1 MPDASTV
8 KAFLD
13 LGGLVVL
20 AAIAIWS
27 VYKLAI
33 YTIEREKENAS
44 VLLGVIDKL
53 TSTIDRNTESNT
65 KLYEAIL
72 SWDRHIQRIDGRQ

>member
-1 MPDASTV
+1 MPDVSVV
-8 KAFLD
+8 KSLFD

-20 AAIAIWS
+20 AAVAVGC

-33 YTIEREKENAS
+33 YAIERERENAA
-44 VLLGVIDKL
+44 VLHSVIDKL
-53 TSTIDRNTESNT
+53 TDTIERNTVSNT

-72 SWDRHIQRIDGRQ
+72 SWDRHIRRADGSK